1 MDNSSTVTNQGL
13 KSYHIYYEDKV
24 LFKNLDQEEF
34 DLIWSK
40 IYRSYH
46 TDSVSFVSCIGD
58 ECKLEEQSY

>member
-1 MDNSSTVTNQGL
+1 MENSSTVTNQGL
-13 KSYHIYYEDKV
+13 KSYHIYYEDKC

-46 TDSVSFVSCIGD
+46 TDSLSFSVITGD
-58 ECKLEEQSY
+58 MSTEESSY